1 MRLDRRAADSNKSG
15 MQFGSS
21 DLNRSDGPQTL
32 ITAIGVPLRSKMGA
46 ATDAEPDCR
55 SPTD

>member
-1 MRLDRRAADSNKSG
+1 MRLDNRAADSNKSG
-15 MQFGSS
+15 THCESS

-32 ITAIGVPLRSKMGA
+32 ITAIGAPLRSKMGA